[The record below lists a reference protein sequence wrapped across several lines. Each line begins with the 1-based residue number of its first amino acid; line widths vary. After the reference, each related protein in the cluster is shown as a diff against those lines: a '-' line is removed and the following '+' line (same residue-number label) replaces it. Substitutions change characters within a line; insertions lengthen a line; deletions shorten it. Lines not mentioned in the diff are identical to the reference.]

1 MTNDQTTDPLARIRA
16 AMEGL
21 RAAMD
26 EPAGVVI
33 YALAEH
39 EHGQA
44 TALLA
49 WGKSMLGAIEAEG
62 MDYSTDE
69 MGDYVSIPNALAHR
83 LADDY
88 TRQAREAVR

>member
-1 MTNDQTTDPLARIRA
+1 MTNDQTTDPLERIRA

-21 RAAMD
+21 RAAID
-26 EPAGVVI
+26 EPADDAI

-49 WGKSMLGAIEAEG
+49 TGEWLLGAIEAHG
-62 MDYSTDE
+62 LDCDTGKPRRWWWSPM
-69 MGDYVSIPNALAHR
+69 AHR
-83 LADDY
+83 LAHGY
-88 TRQAREAVR
+88 TRQVREVIG